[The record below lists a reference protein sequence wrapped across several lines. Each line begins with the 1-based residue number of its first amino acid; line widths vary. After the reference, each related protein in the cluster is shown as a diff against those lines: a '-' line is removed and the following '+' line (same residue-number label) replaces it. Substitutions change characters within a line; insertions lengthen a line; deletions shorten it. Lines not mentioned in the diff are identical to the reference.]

1 MANMNKSLLLLANVW
16 LTGKPVLPPNALLS
30 TLILKRRQSLVLKSS
45 RMSVSISR
53 EDSLATEKPT
63 NLYLKWSDTMS
74 FALLV
79 FWHNITKVVIVAV
92 VMSCSHESS
101 RGVSTLKNQIRSWNG
116 KETNWYQLGLQKA

>member
-1 MANMNKSLLLLANVW
+1 MNKSLLLLANIW

-79 FWHNITKVVIVAV
+79 F
-92 VMSCSHESS
+92 
-101 RGVSTLKNQIRSWNG
+101 GLKNQIRSWNG